1 MLCTSLKM
9 RTITIL
15 LIIFTAVTVLG
26 QQKDSSMK
34 DKLTFTD
41 SWFNSEG
48 DLDGLPT
55 LIRGR
60 DSLKNVFET
69 KLYNN
74 RIEIVWEFSDKSDS
88 GMPSNKES
96 DFMEKV
102 ENAIVDSLERN
113 LESVLVSVFTWNNTR
128 TWFFYTKSTEGFK
141 GILNDALS
149 QFEERLPIHITVE
162 SDPELINTNQ
172 KL

>member
-1 MLCTSLKM
+1 M
-9 RTITIL
+9 
-15 LIIFTAVTVLG
+15 TVLG

-34 DKLTFTD
+34 DQLTLTD
-41 SWFNSEG
+41 SWYNAEG

-69 KLYNN
+69 KLYNS

-96 DFMEKV
+96 NFMEKA
-102 ENAIVDSLERN
+102 ENKIVDSLERD
-113 LESVLVSVFTWNNTR
+113 LQSVLVSVFTWDNTR
-128 TWFFYTKSTEGFK
+128 TWFFYTKSTEDFK
-141 GILNDALS
+141 SRLNDALS

-162 SDPELINTNQ
+162 PDPEWDEYKSILTGSGLEMN
-172 KL
+172 